1 MDRFKTY
8 FESHIPLSHA
18 LRILGLKSLQ
28 GQTAATIKS
37 IYRIKSRRV
46 HPDAGG
52 SDRAFVELRNAY
64 ERVQQELVDKPPT
77 LSSHALVE
85 ISKSVKVALDQSN
98 NVPLSN
104 RVEVAKCLVAAA
116 NRLIDLLNET
126 QKIIHL
132 ETTLGN
138 GWYKYWART
147 NKSTRDAYLMIIDD
161 RAYES
166 AKRSIL
172 IALDNARE
180 LIRSTDD
187 LVYRVDLNRRQQ
199 ERD

>member
-1 MDRFKTY
+1 
-8 FESHIPLSHA
+8 
-18 LRILGLKSLQ
+18 
-28 GQTAATIKS
+28 
-37 IYRIKSRRV
+37 
-46 HPDAGG
+46 
-52 SDRAFVELRNAY
+52 
-64 ERVQQELVDKPPT
+64 VQQELVDKPPT